1 MIAALLLAA
10 AVAVPGNFLLYEK
23 AAAKKDGNPEHSWA
37 VTGKKTAPLVVN
49 PCHKDKLAQTGRTTA
64 RTIIYTAV
72 PDYSKSE
79 QVILFASAETAGK
92 ALRDLKAAA
101 RRCGTA
107 GYRYATA
114 TAAYGDEAVLVTGQA
129 YQGRKP
135 AVGGERA
142 VVTRRANA
150 LILYT
155 VSGEWGKPA
164 KADFKQ
170 QAKDTGKM
178 LAKVCE
184 LAEC

>member
-10 AVAVPGNFLLYEK
+10 TVAIPGNFLLYEK
-23 AAAKKDGNPEHSWA
+23 AAAKKDDNPEHSWS
-37 VTGKKTAPLVVN
+37 VTGKKSAQLVVD
-49 PCHKDKLAQTGRTTA
+49 PCQKAKLAQSGRVTA

-79 QVILFASAETAGK
+79 QVILYSSPEAAGK
-92 ALRDLKAAA
+92 AVKDLRAAVRA
-101 RRCGTA
+101 CGTK
-107 GYRYATA
+107 GYRYTQ
-114 TAAYGDEAVLVTGQA
+114 TRLKVGDEALLVTGQA
-129 YQGRKP
+129 YQGGKP
-135 AVGGERA
+135 AIGGERA

-178 LAKVCE
+178 LAKICD